1 MKKLYLALGAVAL
14 FGAGILIAISLS
26 RDEAPQPVAEA
37 PVEEAADAAEA
48 VVESGEMAEAAA
60 EETLEV
66 VEESAAVEETTDDE
80 PIVLAMANTS
90 DVAAREWKFKEGR
103 HYFRMVPTQ
112 PTVGGADKIEVAELF
127 MYSCPHC
134 YTMEPFIK
142 EWVADIDPGVR
153 FVRIPAQWNRLA
165 VLHAQIY
172 YTHEILARNG
182 MLENP
187 QGLHEAMFEEFHRRG
202 NRLTS
207 EGDIMRVFNRFGV
220 SEDDFRKTWGSFEVN
235 QKMRVGADL
244 GRRYNVT
251 SVPTVVVNGKYRTS
265 AADAG
270 GYDELM
276 ELIDELTVREG
287 LR

>member
-14 FGAGILIAISLS
+14 FGAGILIAMTITG
-26 RDEAPQPVAEA
+26 DEATQPTAEA
-37 PVEEAADAAEA
+37 PAAEAEAAPEA
-48 VVESGEMAEAAA
+48 VVETEATTEETV

-80 PIVLAMANTS
+80 PIILAMADTGEA
-90 DVAAREWKFKEGR
+90 VAREWKYKEGQ

-134 YTMEPFIK
+134 YTMEPYINRWA
-142 EWVADIDPGVR
+142 ENRDPGVR

-182 MLENP
+182 KLDNAL
-187 QGLHEAMFEEFHRRG
+187 GLHEAMFEEFHRRG

-207 EGDIMRVFNRFGV
+207 EEAIMRVFARFGV
-220 SEDDFRKTWGSFEVN
+220 SEEDFQKTWSSFEVN
-235 QKMRVGADL
+235 QKLRVGADL
-244 GRRYNVT
+244 ARRYGVN

-265 AADAG
+265 AGDAG
-270 GYDELM
+270 GWEELM

>member
-14 FGAGILIAISLS
+14 FGAGVLIAMSISK
-26 RDEAPQPVAEA
+26 DEAPQPVAET
-37 PVEEAADAAEA
+37 PVEETAEPTEA
-48 VVESGEMAEAAA
+48 VVEAEEAAEAAA

-66 VEESAAVEETTDDE
+66 VEESAAVEETTEDE
-80 PIVLAMANTS
+80 PIVLALADTS
-90 DVAAREWKFKEGR
+90 ETTAHEWKYREGQ

-134 YTMEPFIK
+134 FTMEPYIK
-142 EWVADIDPGVR
+142 QWAENRDPGVR
-153 FVRIPAQWNRLA
+153 FVRIPTQWNRLA

-182 MLENP
+182 KLANP

-207 EGDIMRVFNRFGV
+207 ENSVAPVFARFGV
-220 SEDDFRKTWGSFEVN
+220 SAEDFRKTWTSFEVN

-244 GRRYNVT
+244 ARRYNVT

-270 GYDELM
+270 GWDELM